1 MLMMTGQTIMSSG
14 EGELFELR
22 EAIEQGR
29 RNKIAGEVLNEFLSN
44 RREDII
50 RDFETGVITGGN
62 ALDAISELRVMKK
75 FKDMARKMVQL
86 GEIAEERM
94 NEIGG

>member
-1 MLMMTGQTIMSSG
+1 MTEQITMYSG
-14 EGELFELR
+14 DGELSELR
-22 EAIEQGR
+22 NAIEQGR
-29 RNKIAGEVLNEFLSN
+29 RNKIAGEVLSEFLDN

-75 FKDMARKMVQL
+75 FKDMAENMIQL

-94 NEIGG
+94 NEIGS

>member
-1 MLMMTGQTIMSSG
+1 MRTMTGQTTMYG
-14 EGELFELR
+14 GDGELSELR
-22 EAIEQGR
+22 QAIEKGR
-29 RNKIAGEVLNEFLSN
+29 KQKIAAEVLSEFLNN

-50 RDFETGVITGGN
+50 RDFETGAITGGN
-62 ALDAISELRVMKK
+62 ALDAISELRVMKR
-75 FKDMARKMVQL
+75 FKDMAKNMIQL